1 MRRWRKSTKL
11 LGLTSY
17 ELREYM
23 IFFQIEKLTVCKEGF
38 IKFKVINC
46 SYNVIFFSN
55 YEWHNKEF
63 LFIKHLDIHW
73 SSKSLGTEIYP
84 VQRLSSKPNNYLKT
98 PPLIFLNL
106 RGLCFVEIAVA

>member
-46 SYNVIFFSN
+46 SYNVIFSQIMN
-55 YEWHNKEF
+55 ENKEF
-63 LFIKHLDIHW
+63 LFIKH
-73 SSKSLGTEIYP
+73 
-84 VQRLSSKPNNYLKT
+84 
-98 PPLIFLNL
+98 
-106 RGLCFVEIAVA
+106 A